1 MQAFRQYVS
10 KFDKVLTSFGFK
22 ECVVDQ
28 CIYLKASGS
37 KFTIL
42 VLHVDVVLL
51 ANDEIGL
58 LHET

>member
-1 MQAFRQYVS
+1 M
-10 KFDKVLTSFGFK
+10 
-22 ECVVDQ
+22 CVVDQ
-28 CIYLKASGS
+28 CIYLKFSGS

-51 ANDEIGL
+51 ASDEIGL